1 MFHAAPAPAQD
12 LDTLAN
18 SLGSRFVADPAHV
31 GLSIGV
37 IRDGWQRTFNYG
49 SIDRHRSVRPTSTTI
64 YELASL
70 TKTYTGM
77 LLAKGVVDGKL
88 ALDDDVRR
96 YLPAS
101 CVNLALDGDP
111 IRIVDLANHTSGL
124 PKNLP
129 PFPGN
134 ANPKTLAT
142 QYGEMS
148 RERFLKAVARVRLT
162 SRPGTKFGYSNAGAQ
177 LIGIVLERIYGE
189 SYAALV
195 ARLIAAPLG
204 MTDTTTVVG
213 KADLP
218 RYALRYDG
226 KGNSMP
232 ELSFWRQIPAAG
244 YLKSTI
250 ADQLRYLQ
258 WNLDESDEVV
268 ALAHRM
274 TFRGT
279 DERGD
284 DIGLYWFLNRKNGQ
298 RLVRHAGG
306 SFGTTSYAMLY
317 PEAKVGIVLLAND
330 AGASTETRL
339 AEMAETLAQALMQ
352 SGGRAQSWPRVSAG
366 RIRSLVAPCLEAC
379 GPRRACSQNFD
390 LHQSCATVD

>member
-1 MFHAAPAPAQD
+1 MNTSRRQFPASLVLLSSTLYAAPAPAQD
-12 LDTLAN
+12 IDTLAN
-18 SLGSRFVADPAHV
+18 SLGSRFVADSAHV

-37 IRDGWQRTFNYG
+37 IRDGWQKTFNYG
-49 SIDRHRSVRPTSTTI
+49 SIDRRRSVRPTPTTI

-70 TKTYTGM
+70 TKSYTGM
-77 LLAKGVVDGKL
+77 LLAKAVVDGKL

-101 CVNLALDGDP
+101 CVNLALDGYP

-129 PFPGN
+129 PFPVN
-134 ANPKTLAT
+134 ANPKKLVT

-148 RERFLKAVARVRLT
+148 RERFLKAVAKVRLT

-189 SYAALV
+189 SYDALV
-195 ARLIAAPLG
+195 ARLIAGPLG
-204 MTDTTTVVG
+204 MTDTTTFVG

-218 RYALRYDG
+218 RYAMRYDG
-226 KGNSMP
+226 KGNPMP
-232 ELSFWRQIPAAG
+232 ELSFWRHIPAAG

-268 ALAHRM
+268 ALAHHM

-306 SFGTTSYAMLY
+306 SFGTTSFAMLY

-330 AGASTETRL
+330 AGASTETSL
-339 AEMAETLAQALMQ
+339 AEMAEILAQALMQ
-352 SGGRAQSWPRVSAG
+352 SGARAQ
-366 RIRSLVAPCLEAC
+366 
-379 GPRRACSQNFD
+379 
-390 LHQSCATVD
+390 